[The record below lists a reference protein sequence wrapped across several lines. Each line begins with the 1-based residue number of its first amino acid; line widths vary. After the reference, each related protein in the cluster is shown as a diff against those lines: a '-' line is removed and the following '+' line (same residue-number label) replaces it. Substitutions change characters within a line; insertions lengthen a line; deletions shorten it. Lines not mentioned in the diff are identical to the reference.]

1 MARVRPSPSRK
12 PWPAEKRERKRME
25 GPDMW
30 KSCDIESSFSSG
42 EVSSLGTVE
51 GLGSGFRVRV

>member
-30 KSCDIESSFSSG
+30 NSSDIESSFSSG
-42 EVSSLGTVE
+42 EVSSLGRVK
-51 GLGSGFRVRV
+51 GLG